1 MSGRTLSDSL
11 RATAQRLPD
20 KPAVITEQRTLTYRE
35 LDEGADR
42 VAAWVA
48 AAGLERGDRVAV
60 ELPNGADAA
69 LAILGVL
76 RSGAAMTLISP
87 AIKRDKLA
95 YILNDSGARALI
107 CDDERAETA
116 RAAAEDS
123 PVVALAADRE
133 PFEHDGEPP
142 PPPLSVDLG
151 AVIYTSGSTGEPK
164 GVTHAQANMAF
175 VAQSIIESLGQREDD
190 RILCVLQLSFGYGLY
205 QLLTSMVVG
214 GTLVLEPGFAFAGR
228 IIQLLEDER
237 ITILPGVPTVF
248 QVLLS
253 LQGLAERE
261 LPHLRLLT
269 SAGAALPE
277 ATARS
282 LRELLPNADLC
293 PMYGQTEA
301 QRICCMPP
309 GSIDAHLTSAG
320 VAIPGT
326 EAWVEDEDGNVLGP
340 GEVGELFVRGGHV
353 MQAYWGNDEL
363 TGSKLRPGR
372 WPWERTMATNDLF
385 RIDEDGFLYFVA
397 RQDDIFKSRGE
408 KVVPREV
415 EEVIHAVP
423 GVREAAVVPFPDRLL
438 GDAVHAHV
446 SALADAEIDVAAVR
460 RACAERLE
468 DHMIP
473 KKVIVHQQLPRLDS
487 GKVDKRT
494 LARAAD

>member
-1 MSGRTLSDSL
+1 MSRTLSDAL
-11 RATAQRLPD
+11 RATAARLPD
-20 KPAVITEQRTLTYRE
+20 KPAVITEERTLTYGE
-35 LDEGADR
+35 LDEGAER

-48 AAGLERGDRVAV
+48 ASGLERGDRVAV

-87 AIKRDKLA
+87 AIKHDKLA
-95 YILNDSGARALI
+95 YILDDSGAKALI
-107 CDDERAETA
+107 CDQERAETA
-116 RAAAEDS
+116 RDAAADS
-123 PVVALAADRE
+123 PVTALAADRE
-133 PFEHDGEPP
+133 PFEQEGPP
-142 PPPLSVDLG
+142 PSPPLSIDLG
-151 AVIYTSGSTGEPK
+151 CVIYTSGSTGEPK
-164 GVTHAQANMAF
+164 GVTHSQANMAF
-175 VAQSIIESLGQREDD
+175 VADSIIESLAQREDD

-205 QLLTSMVVG
+205 QLLTTVVAG

-228 IIQLLEDER
+228 IVQLLEDER

-253 LQGLAERE
+253 LRGLADRE

-269 SAGAALPE
+269 NAGAALPE
-277 ATARS
+277 ATGKA
-282 LRELLPNADLC
+282 LRELLPNADIC
-293 PMYGQTEA
+293 TMYGQTEA

-309 GSIDAHLTSAG
+309 GAFDARPTSSG

-326 EAWVEDEDGNVLGP
+326 EAWVEDEDGNVLAP
-340 GEVGELFVRGGHV
+340 GEVGELFVRGAHV
-353 MQAYWGNDEL
+353 MQGYWGNDEL
-363 TGSKLRPGR
+363 TADKLRPGR
-372 WPWERTMATNDLF
+372 WPWERTMATRDLF

-415 EEVIHAVP
+415 EEVIHTVP
-423 GVREAAVVPFPDRLL
+423 GVREAAVVPSPDPLL

-446 SALADAEIDVAAVR
+446 APLPDAELDAAAVR

-473 KKVIVHQQLPRLDS
+473 KKVFVHEQLPKLDS

-494 LARAAD
+494 LRSGV

>member
-1 MSGRTLSDSL
+1 MGARTLSPSL
-11 RATAQRLPD
+11 HLTAARLPD
-20 KPAVITEQRTLTYRE
+20 KPAVITEKRTLTYRE
-35 LDEGADR
+35 LDAGADR
-42 VAAWVA
+42 VAGWVA
-48 AAGLERGDRVAV
+48 ANGLTRGDRVAV
-60 ELPNGADAA
+60 ELPNSADAA

-95 YILNDSGARALI
+95 YILADSGAKALI
-107 CDDERAETA
+107 CDQERAQTA
-116 RAAAEDS
+116 REAAADS

-133 PFEHDGEPP
+133 PFEHEGEPA

-164 GVTHAQANMAF
+164 GVTHSHANMAF
-175 VAQSIIESLGQREDD
+175 VADSIIESLAQREDD

-205 QLLTSMVVG
+205 QLLTSVVVG
-214 GTLVLEPGFAFAGR
+214 GTLVLEPGFAFACR
-228 IIQLLEDER
+228 IVQLLEDEH

-253 LQGLAERE
+253 LRGLGERE

-269 SAGAALPE
+269 NAGAALPE
-277 ATARS
+277 ATGKA

-309 GSIDAHLTSAG
+309 GAIDAHLTSAG
-320 VAIPGT
+320 TPIPGT
-326 EAWVEDEDGNVLGP
+326 EAWVEDEEGNILGP
-340 GEVGELFVRGGHV
+340 GEVGELYVRGAHV
-353 MQAYWGNDEL
+353 MQGYWQNEEL
-363 TGSKLRPGR
+363 TADKLRPGR
-372 WPWERTMATNDLF
+372 WPWERTMATRDLF
-385 RIDEDGFLYFVA
+385 RIDDEGFLYFVA

-415 EEVIHAVP
+415 EEVIHTVP
-423 GVREAAVVPFPDRLL
+423 GVREAAVVPSPDRLL

-446 SALADAEIDVAAVR
+446 APLPDAEIDVAAVR

-473 KKVIVHQQLPRLDS
+473 RKVIVHEQLPRLDS

-494 LARAAD
+494 LRLGV